1 MTRTSTSTVRELT
14 VRSVV
19 LGGLITLVFTAAN
32 VYLGLKVGLT
42 FATAIPA
49 AVISMA
55 ILRYFRG
62 HSILEN
68 NIVQTIASA
77 AGTLAAIIFVLPG
90 LIMIGWWQGF
100 PYWTTVAVCA
110 IGGTLGVMYSVPLR
124 RALVTGSDLPYPEG
138 VAAAEVLK
146 VGEATEGTAA
156 GAEGNRRSL
165 QAILLGSLASAGF
178 SLLAALKV
186 VGNEVSAAF
195 RVGSGGTLF
204 GASLSLALIGVGH
217 LVGVTV
223 GAAMVVG
230 LLISYGVLLPTLTW
244 GDLPGGRRRLRR
256 RVHHL
261 RHRGAVRRGRRDRG
275 GRRLDAAEDPRPDRR
290 AASGPRRCRVGHGAA
305 AARSI
310 SPSGTCRSASSAGRS
325 CCRSSRSPALLWGF
339 LSTTHL
345 AGNTVPTIVVS
356 LVYVVVIGAVIAAV
370 AGYMAGLIGSSNSPI
385 SGVGILVVL
394 GIALLLAAL
403 HGPGADPAQTT
414 ALVAYSLFT
423 TAVVFS
429 VATIS
434 NDNLQDLKTG
444 QLVGATPWK
453 QQVALV
459 IGVVF
464 GALVIAPVLDLL
476 NAAFGFAGAPGAGD
490 DALAAPQAALIS
502 ALAEGVFGGD
512 LNWGL
517 IGLGALIGAVVIVI
531 DEVLART
538 GSLRLPP
545 LAVGMGMYLPMSLT
559 LLIPIGALLGR
570 IYDRWAERRGGDVEF
585 KKRLGVLMATGLI
598 VGESLFGVL
607 FAGNRGRVGLGRSA
621 GDRRRGLRELGARA
635 RHRALRGHGVRAV
648 PDDAPLGRRP
658 RRRERRPKRYSG
670 RSGCQTTTW
679 WRRSTGTRS
688 RRYERCTIAA
698 A

>member
-1 MTRTSTSTVRELT
+1 MTTTRSTTVRELT
-14 VRSVV
+14 IRSVV
-19 LGGLITLVFTAAN
+19 LGGLITLIFTAAN

-100 PYWTTVAVCA
+100 PYWTTVAVCV

-146 VGEATEGTAA
+146 VGEASEE
-156 GAEGNRRSL
+156 GAEENRKSL
-165 QAILLGSLASAGF
+165 RAILVAALVAAGF

-186 VGNEVSAAF
+186 ISNEISTAF

-223 GAAMVVG
+223 DAAMIVG
-230 LLISYGVLLPTLTW
+230 LLISYGVLLPTLTSGDVPATGDISDVVSSTFSTEVRFVGAGAIAVAAVW
-244 GDLPGGRRRLRR
+244 TLLKILGPIVRGIRAAAVSSRERRTGATVDITERDLPIGIVGGTIAFL
-256 RVHHL
+256 L
-261 RHRGAVRRGRRDRG
+261 IPIA
-275 GRRLDAAEDPRPDRR
+275 
-290 AASGPRRCRVGHGAA
+290 
-305 AARSI
+305 I
-310 SPSGTCRSASSAGRS
+310 
-325 CCRSSRSPALLWGF
+325 LLWLF
-339 LSTTHL
+339 LASTPVSDR
-345 AGNTVPTIVVS
+345 APVTIVVS
-356 LVYVVVIGAVIAAV
+356 LIYVVVIGAVIASV

-394 GIALLLAAL
+394 GASLLLVAV
-403 HGPGADPAQTT
+403 HGRDGDAERTT
-414 ALVAYSLFT
+414 ALVAYALFT
-423 TAVVFS
+423 TAIVFS

-464 GALVIAPVLDLL
+464 GSVVIAPVLDLL
-476 NAAFGFAGAPGAGD
+476 NVAFGFAGAPGAGEN
-490 DALAAPQAALIS
+490 ALAAPQAALIS
-502 ALAEGVFGGD
+502 ALAQGVFGGS

-517 IGLGALIGAVVIVI
+517 LGLGAAIGAVVIVI
-531 DEVLART
+531 DELLGRFT
-538 GSLRLPP
+538 KLRLPP

-570 IYDRWAERRGGDVEF
+570 IYDRWAERQGDNVEF

-598 VGESLFGVL
+598 VGESMFGVV
-607 FAGNRGRVGLGRSA
+607 FAGIVAASGSDSPLAVVGDGFETASIVIGVVLFVA
-621 GDRRRGLRELGARA
+621 AVLALYQWIRR
-635 RHRALRGHGVRAV
+635 
-648 PDDAPLGRRP
+648 
-658 RRRERRPKRYSG
+658 
-670 RSGCQTTTW
+670 
-679 WRRSTGTRS
+679 
-688 RRYERCTIAA
+688 AA
-698 A
+698 AR